1 MMSKGKCAEC
11 GADLHGRSDKK
22 FCDDQCRSTFNNKT
36 YAQDLRS
43 VREVNRILLSNR
55 RILKDLSE
63 ECGAVVT
70 WSLLMS
76 KGFDPNYFTGV
87 KKSINTELIV
97 QCYEYSWQR
106 KGTSVKI
113 ERNKKGEL
121 K

>member
-1 MMSKGKCAEC
+1 MNSKGKCAEC

-36 YAQDLRS
+36 YAQDLQS
-43 VREVNRILLSNR
+43 VRQVNSILLSNR
-55 RILKDLSE
+55 RILKELSE
-63 ECGAVVT
+63 DCGAAVG

-76 KGFDPNYFTGV
+76 KGFNPVYCTGV
-87 KKSINTELIV
+87 KKSINAEPIF

-106 KGTSVKI
+106 KGASVKI
-113 ERNKKGEL
+113 ERNKKGEI